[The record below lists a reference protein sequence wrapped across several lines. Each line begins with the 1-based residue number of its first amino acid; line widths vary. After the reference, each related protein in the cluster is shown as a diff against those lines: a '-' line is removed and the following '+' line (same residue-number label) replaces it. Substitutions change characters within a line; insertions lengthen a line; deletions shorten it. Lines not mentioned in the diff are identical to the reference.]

1 MKSDAPLPTYNRPK
15 SGAADV
21 MSVSSLNKKSL
32 KEIKKNLKDLV
43 SDLEGVKLNQE
54 ESKNSSEANS
64 SEYYSSKYFKPQTA
78 KHAERKQGPF

>member
-1 MKSDAPLPTYNRPK
+1 
-15 SGAADV
+15 
-21 MSVSSLNKKSL
+21 
-32 KEIKKNLKDLV
+32 LV
-43 SDLEGVKLNQE
+43 ADLEGGKLNQE